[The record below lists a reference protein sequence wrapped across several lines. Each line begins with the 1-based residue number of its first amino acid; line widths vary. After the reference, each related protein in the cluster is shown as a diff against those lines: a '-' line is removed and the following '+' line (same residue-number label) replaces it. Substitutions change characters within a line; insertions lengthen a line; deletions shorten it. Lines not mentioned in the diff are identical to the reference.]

1 MHSETT
7 DSSRPLV
14 RVGLR
19 YLRRHPWQTALMI
32 LGVMLG
38 VAVMVAI
45 DLANA
50 AASRAFDL
58 STDAIAGKATHQ
70 IVGGPTGLD
79 EAIYTRLRVEGGVR
93 LAAPVVTDYVSSP
106 QLGDRPIQL
115 LGVDPFAEAPFRSY
129 LLTGN
134 AARATGF
141 GRETS
146 PDGATVGRVADRV
159 PDPSGRAADLRGAGA
174 RERARRR
181 RPGGVDRRRPP
192 DHGERGRAAA
202 TRRFPQPPR
211 ARRADPGRHR
221 HRAGDRGPASASSM
235 PSI

>member
-1 MHSETT
+1 
-7 DSSRPLV
+7 
-14 RVGLR
+14 
-19 YLRRHPWQTALMI
+19 MI

-79 EAIYTRLRVEGGVR
+79 ETIYTRLRVEGGVR
-93 LAAPVVTDYVSSP
+93 LAAPVVTEYVSSP
-106 QLGDRPIQL
+106 QLGDRPIEL
-115 LGVDPFAEAPFRSY
+115 LGVDPFAEAPFRSF

-146 PDGATVGRVADRV
+146 PDSATSASAADCI
-159 PDPSGRAADLRGAGA
+159 PDAAGRAADLRGAGA
-174 RERARRR
+174 RRTGSPSETRWHPRSL
-181 RPGGVDRRRPP
+181 
-192 DHGERGRAAA
+192 RAARSRA
-202 TRRFPQPPR
+202 AWPGCCNPPI
-211 ARRADPGRHR
+211 P
-221 HRAGDRGPASASSM
+221 SAAA
-235 PSI
+235 PSTG